1 MLLLGTCINGNMFFF
16 GVCSNLFKSNPS
28 LGNLLLLGTCV
39 GIVFFVC
46 VVICLRAFSWELAS
60 VVDFFGVIYLRSSL
74 FRSLLL
80 EISSGKNKFS
90 VFLGS
95 SLGKFGFIEY
105 LDGVVCFFLYIF
117 FCSYVFYFSDIHYFV
132 FWNAY

>member
-1 MLLLGTCINGNMFFF
+1 M
-16 GVCSNLFKSNPS
+16 CSSLFKSNPS

-90 VFLGS
+90 VFLVS

>member
-1 MLLLGTCINGNMFFF
+1 M
-16 GVCSNLFKSNPS
+16 CSSLFKSNPS

-80 EISSGKNKFS
+80 EISSGKNK
-90 VFLGS
+90 L
-95 SLGKFGFIEY
+95 
-105 LDGVVCFFLYIF
+105 CFFGVFSWEIWIHRISGWCGLLFPIYIF
-117 FCSYVFYFSDIHYFV
+117 LFICFLFFRYTLFCFLECLLIHLV
-132 FWNAY
+132 QENS

>member
-1 MLLLGTCINGNMFFF
+1 M
-16 GVCSNLFKSNPS
+16 
-28 LGNLLLLGTCV
+28 
-39 GIVFFVC
+39 
-46 VVICLRAFSWELAS
+46 
-60 VVDFFGVIYLRSSL
+60 RSSL

-117 FCSYVFYFSDIHYFV
+117 FCLYVFYFQIYTILFSGMPINPFGSRK
-132 FWNAY
+132 

>member
-16 GVCSNLFKSNPS
+16 GVCSSLVKSNPS

-60 VVDFFGVIYLRSSL
+60 VVDLFG
-74 FRSLLL
+74 
-80 EISSGKNKFS
+80 GN
-90 VFLGS
+90 
-95 SLGKFGFIEY
+95 
-105 LDGVVCFFLYIF
+105 LY
-117 FCSYVFYFSDIHYFV
+117 
-132 FWNAY
+132 A

>member
-1 MLLLGTCINGNMFFF
+1 M
-16 GVCSNLFKSNPS
+16 
-28 LGNLLLLGTCV
+28 
-39 GIVFFVC
+39 
-46 VVICLRAFSWELAS
+46 
-60 VVDFFGVIYLRSSL
+60 RSSL

-117 FCSYVFYFSDIHYFV
+117 FC
-132 FWNAY
+132 